1 MPISRRT
8 FITRTGASISAL
20 AFLRALPASAAASFR
35 PGLLP
40 SADQVWSDVVFV
52 NNNMGPTRLTG
63 SWQHNAYVRYLKQQL
78 TKILASAGGA
88 VFEDT
93 FENYP
98 RWTAKSWGLSA
109 GSRQLPVASYFPYC
123 TGGFTGARTPLVP
136 APSLAAPGTGGNYP
150 VADGINVVI
159 IPPTSSATGNVVNLG
174 TFTGTGTINW
184 TNAAGMIAYIDVS
197 VEAASN
203 VIPPSLY
210 TVNATYDEGA
220 FNTEMFLNPPNPTAT
235 IFAPPDITNATQ
247 GRGPRRDPRLAGDLD
262 RQR

>member
-8 FITRTGASISAL
+8 FITWTSGSLSAL
-20 AFLRALPASAAASFR
+20 AFLRAMPACAAASFR

-63 SWQHNAYVRYLKQQL
+63 SWQHKAYVRYLKQQL

-88 VFEDT
+88 VFEDS

-123 TGGFTGARTPLVP
+123 TGGFTGARTPLIP
-136 APSLAAPGTGGNYP
+136 ASSLAAPVSARDQSP
-150 VADGINVVI
+150 VPG
-159 IPPTSSATGNVVNLG
+159 
-174 TFTGTGTINW
+174 
-184 TNAAGMIAYIDVS
+184 
-197 VEAASN
+197 
-203 VIPPSLY
+203 
-210 TVNATYDEGA
+210 
-220 FNTEMFLNPPNPTAT
+220 
-235 IFAPPDITNATQ
+235 
-247 GRGPRRDPRLAGDLD
+247 
-262 RQR
+262 